1 MKELLRVKNFSV
13 FYSDNVIDNVSFSL
27 NQGNIIGLVGRNG
40 CGKSTLLKG
49 IMGSLKTSGDVLFC
63 GENFL
68 EMSIKQ
74 RAKNISML
82 TQRIE
87 IIDGISVYD
96 LISLGNYAYW
106 KIGKRKNDAKIN
118 EITKLLNLENLL
130 DKDYSI
136 LSEGQKQL
144 VNFAR
149 ILMQDTPIML
159 LDEPDSAL
167 DFDNRHM
174 LFQKLCDLAKN
185 DNKAIMLVIHNPL
198 DALNY
203 CNQVLLLDEG
213 KIISKIY
220 PLLETSEEITQKIRL
235 IYPNII
241 IKKDVKQFYSLIE

>member
-1 MKELLRVKNFSV
+1 MKELLSVKNFSV

-96 LISLGNYAYW
+96 LISLGNYTYW

-118 EITKLLNLENLL
+118 EITKLLHLENLL

-149 ILMQDTPIML
+149 I
-159 LDEPDSAL
+159 
-167 DFDNRHM
+167 
-174 LFQKLCDLAKN
+174 
-185 DNKAIMLVIHNPL
+185 
-198 DALNY
+198 
-203 CNQVLLLDEG
+203 
-213 KIISKIY
+213 
-220 PLLETSEEITQKIRL
+220 
-235 IYPNII
+235 
-241 IKKDVKQFYSLIE
+241 

>member
-1 MKELLRVKNFSV
+1 MKELLKVKNLSV
-13 FYSDNVIDNVSFSL
+13 FYTDSVIDNVSFSL
-27 NQGNIIGLVGRNG
+27 NRGDIIGLIGRNG

-49 IMGSLKTSGDVLFC
+49 IMGTLKTSGDVLFC
-63 GENFL
+63 GEDFFKMN
-68 EMSIKQ
+68 IKQ
-74 RAKNISML
+74 RAKNVSML
-82 TQRIE
+82 TQKIE

-96 LISLGNYAYW
+96 LISLGNYVYW
-106 KIGKRKNDAKIN
+106 EIGKKKDDAKIN
-118 EITKLLNLENLL
+118 EITKLLHLENLL
-130 DKDYSI
+130 NKDYAI

-174 LFQKLCDLAKN
+174 LFKKLCNLAKEN
-185 DNKAIMLVIHNPL
+185 DKAIILVIHNPL

-203 CNQVLLLDEG
+203 CNQVLLMDKG
-213 KIISKIY
+213 KIISEIF
-220 PLLETSEEITQKIRL
+220 PFVETPESITQKIRL

-241 IKKDVKQFYSLIE
+241 IKKDEKQFYSLIE

>member
-1 MKELLRVKNFSV
+1 MKELLRIKNFSV
-13 FYSDNVIDNVSFSL
+13 FYTDNIVDNVSFSL
-27 NQGNIIGLVGRNG
+27 NKGDMIGLIGRNG

-63 GENFL
+63 GEDFL
-68 EMSIKQ
+68 KMKVKQ

-87 IIDGISVYD
+87 IIDGITVYD
-96 LISLGNYAYW
+96 LISLGDYVYW
-106 KIGKRKNDAKIN
+106 EIGENKNDEKLNQIA
-118 EITKLLNLENLL
+118 KLLHLENLL
-130 DKDYSI
+130 NKDYAI

-149 ILMQDTPIML
+149 VLMQNTPIML

-174 LFQKLCDLAKN
+174 LFKKLCDLVKN
-185 DNKAIMLVIHNPL
+185 NNKAIILVIHNPL

-203 CNQVLLLDEG
+203 CNQVLLMDKG
-213 KIISKIY
+213 KIISEIH
-220 PLLETSEEITQKIRL
+220 PLLETPEEITQKIRL
-235 IYPNII
+235 IYSNII
-241 IKKDVKQFYSLIE
+241 IKKDEKQFYSLIE

>member
-1 MKELLRVKNFSV
+1 MKELLKVKDFSV
-13 FYSDNVIDNVSFSL
+13 FYTDNVVDNVSFSL
-27 NQGNIIGLVGRNG
+27 NRGDIIGLIGRNG

-49 IMGSLKTSGDVLFC
+49 IMGSLKTSGDIFFC
-63 GENFL
+63 GEDFFKIP
-68 EMSIKQ
+68 IKQ

-87 IIDGISVYD
+87 IIDGVTIYD
-96 LISLGNYAYW
+96 LISLGNYVYW
-106 KIGKRKNDAKIN
+106 KIGENKNDEKLNQIA
-118 EITKLLNLENLL
+118 KLLHLENLL
-130 DKDYSI
+130 DKDYAI

-149 ILMQDTPIML
+149 VLMQDTPIML

-174 LFQKLCDLAKN
+174 LFKKLCDLVKN
-185 DNKAIMLVIHNPL
+185 NDKAIILVIHNPL

-203 CNQVLLLDEG
+203 CNQVLLMNKG
-213 KIISKIY
+213 KIISEIH
-220 PLLETSEEITQKIRL
+220 PLLETPEEITQKIRL

-241 IKKDVKQFYSLIE
+241 IKKDGKQFYSLIE

>member
-1 MKELLRVKNFSV
+1 MKELLRIKDFSV
-13 FYSDNVIDNVSFSL
+13 FYTDNIVDNVSFSL
-27 NQGNIIGLVGRNG
+27 NKGDMIGLIGRNG

-63 GENFL
+63 GEDFL
-68 EMSIKQ
+68 KMKVKQ

-87 IIDGISVYD
+87 IIDGITVYD
-96 LISLGNYAYW
+96 LISLGDYVYW
-106 KIGKRKNDAKIN
+106 EIGENKNDEKLNQIA
-118 EITKLLNLENLL
+118 KLLHLENLL
-130 DKDYSI
+130 NKDYAI

-149 ILMQDTPIML
+149 VLMQNTPIML

-174 LFQKLCDLAKN
+174 LFKKLRDLVKN
-185 DNKAIMLVIHNPL
+185 NNKAIILVIHNPL

-203 CNQVLLLDEG
+203 CNQVLLMDKG
-213 KIISKIY
+213 KIISEIH
-220 PLLETSEEITQKIRL
+220 PLLETPEEITQKIS
-235 IYPNII
+235 Y
-241 IKKDVKQFYSLIE
+241 